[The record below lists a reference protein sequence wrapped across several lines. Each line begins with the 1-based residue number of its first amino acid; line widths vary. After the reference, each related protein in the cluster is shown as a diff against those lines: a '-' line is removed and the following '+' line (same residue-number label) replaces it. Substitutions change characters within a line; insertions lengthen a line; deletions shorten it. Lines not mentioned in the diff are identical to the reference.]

1 MRRHVFFALIALL
14 ALAGC
19 RHAPDEQQVRDAIAR
34 ASAAAE
40 ASEPRKVLAEVG
52 DDFDGNRG
60 TLDRDG
66 LAGLLRLQLLRGQ
79 RVHALVGP
87 IDVERRGERLLARF
101 TLTLSGGEGTLPER
115 AGVYR
120 VETAWRREDGEWRCY
135 SATWERAL

>member
-1 MRRHVFFALIALL
+1 MRRHVFFASIALL

-19 RHAPDEQQVRDAIAR
+19 RHTPDERQVRDAIAR

-40 ASEPRKVLAEVG
+40 ANEPRKVLAEVG

-60 TLDRDG
+60 ALDRDG

-79 RVHALVGP
+79 HVHALVGP

-101 TLTLSGGEGTLPER
+101 TLTLGGGQGTLPDR